1 MNKKWLISI
10 TLAAVA
16 VGGGVYAWK
25 NKPLLAD
32 LSTVSRGPA
41 IDAVYAAGSIEP
53 SVTQPIASKV
63 MGRLTEVLVEEGA
76 TVKKGQVLAR
86 MEAGDLQSAVDEAQ
100 ARLRLAQAQY
110 QRAQELVRQQFV
122 APVELDRTRADLEAA
137 QAAVRR
143 TQTLRDVLTLVAPA
157 DGVILKRDAEVGQ
170 VVTAGQAFMT
180 MSCCAPLRAT
190 VDVDEEDIARVFK
203 GQKVALRA
211 DAQPGKILSGTVKDI
226 TPKGDP
232 ISRSYRVRIQLAST
246 EGLMPG
252 MTVEANL
259 IVTERPNTLL
269 VPSTA
274 VVPDGKG
281 HKVWLVEQE
290 RARAQT
296 VQIGIAGSSKTE
308 ILSGL
313 KDGLTVLATPTPEV
327 GEGRRIQAKQP

>member
-1 MNKKWLISI
+1 MNKKWIVTVLIGV
-10 TLAAVA
+10 TTVA
-16 VGGGVYAWK
+16 GGTWAWK
-25 NKPLLAD
+25 ERPVEAPTA
-32 LSTVSRGPA
+32 TVAKGPA

-63 MGRLTEVLVEEGA
+63 MGRLTEVLVEEG
-76 TVKKGQVLAR
+76 TIVKKGQVLAR

-157 DGVILKRDAEVGQ
+157 DGTILKRDAEVGQ

-190 VDVDEEDIARVFK
+190 VDVDEEDIAKIYK

-211 DAQPGKILSGTVKDI
+211 DARPGKPLSGVVKDI

-232 ISRSYRVRIQLAST
+232 ISRSYRVRIQLDKT
-246 EGLMPG
+246 DGLLPG

-259 IVTERPNTLL
+259 IVTERANALL

-274 VVPDGKG
+274 VVADGKG
-281 HKVWLVEQE
+281 HKVWLLDDGK
-290 RARAQT
+290 ARAQA
-296 VQIGIAGSSKTE
+296 VQVGIAGSSKTE

-313 KDGLTVLATPTPEV
+313 KDGQTVVSTPSPDV
-327 GEGRRIQAKQP
+327 REGRRIRAKQP